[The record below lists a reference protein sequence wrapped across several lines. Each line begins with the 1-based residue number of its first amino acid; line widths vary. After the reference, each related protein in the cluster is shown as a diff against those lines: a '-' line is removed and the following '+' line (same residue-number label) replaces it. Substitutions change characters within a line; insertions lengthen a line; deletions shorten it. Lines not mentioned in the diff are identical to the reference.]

1 MYYGGPAVGFPK
13 NTMPIWAGFGAA
25 ADLPTDQFRDKSFNM
40 EIVDFKGP
48 GRMELFTY
56 SDENYPLNRLWS
68 SHDPGFRTTWVN
80 AGTHTHNATTF
91 TRPGHYEVTYRAS
104 ARKKDGTFI
113 HSEPQTL
120 VWQVGGTNPAERTI
134 TDLDTAFNDAKSEY
148 SGSEGAESNAPI
160 FKMAP
165 SKADTKGAKQGILT
179 TLSLDT
185 GNAKDS
191 GRAVF
196 TINGHY
202 LAERKVEGGKASWD
216 EMIGDEESNFQ
227 AIFIPDNDSPSPRWV
242 SEPVKFWTS
251 TDGEKDDEDAEAYT
265 TKSGELPTPEMEEI
279 EPFETDPL
287 EITSSDVTVSTSKV
301 YGEGDRNI
309 DITVAPEDD
318 RTTVRVTG
326 GFYKVDGE
334 PMTSLPQNAI
344 ADCEIGFTSG
354 PGQRTSRQLI
364 DSCKQP
370 GYQLMLRIV
379 PDSRSDAA
387 GASLFSHTHKDAYE
401 PIAETTVSF
410 AEASDSTD
418 SQDPEGSEKPEDS
431 DAPEKPQDSEE
442 SEGSAPSKNPSPST
456 TSKPSVPKIPSPK
469 PQNPKDKDTPHKE
482 LNLHRGHVD
491 IAPIHEDGELHLG
504 IKDETN
510 LYHIG
515 AIWRKPS
522 DVFFTVPKQ
531 VKSTLNKDIPHFGK
545 KGSAAYVLPETQR
558 TGVVWPGL
566 STEDAYKDT
575 KKNYTFTF
583 TPVSAPKDG
592 EWLAYQ
598 ADQTGLDQRLAG
610 SDGTHS
616 YTTET
621 AEHIHPNWAFNKPGT
636 YEVGVTVAEKDG
648 KPAKKAVLR
657 FKVATEDSSSAAPPT
672 TGNDS
677 ATEGDSNGTESTT
690 PSKEPS
696 PETTEPAPSAEPSKK
711 REITKGH
718 IDFGPKVVDNKLGFY
733 VNEDDQHNVPEDVAL
748 RIHDARRVTVA
759 DSLAKTLSFTGMVKT
774 GSTIY
779 HLPLQQDHDAV
790 WPGWDTI
797 KVGQDYRDAA
807 IEVRPKSAPTDGKW
821 WAGHTASLNTPA
833 RTLADSNGTHTIKG
847 VEDGPFHVHAHWIFT
862 EPGRYEMDMRTVNN
876 DGDKLTDWHT
886 VTFLVGDSTTQPGGK
901 DTDKERDKENNKPA
915 DSSKVKQ
922 PGATKPDN
930 GSNST
935 GTNKPGSD
943 KSKATNSSGSNAG
956 AKASMGNGAGK
967 SDGSTKSTTAKG
979 AGSGSGPSSRSGGG
993 SSSSHN
999 GALASTGA
1007 NIGWVLVLAA
1017 LFIVGGIV
1025 LVKKRSKGSQ

>member
-1 MYYGGPAVGFPK
+1 MPLRTSLPRLATIVVALALALFHAPFALAEDAPLVRTQTHVDSPHAVWKDGNFKLMSNSAGLVPIEDTINWVSHGRVDGGLGAYAWRVPDDPRFEFLNAEKNQLMYYGGPAVGFPK

-134 TDLDTAFNDAKSEY
+134 TNLDAAFNAAKSEG
-148 SGSEGAESNAPI
+148 SASEGSESNAPML
-160 FKMAP
+160 KMAP
-165 SKADTKGAKQGILT
+165 SKANTKGAKEGILT

-185 GNAKDS
+185 GNAKDT

-227 AIFIPDNDSPSPRWV
+227 AVFIPDDDAPSPRWV
-242 SEPVKFWTS
+242 SEPVEFWTG
-251 TDGEKDDEDAEAYT
+251 TDGETDDEDAEAYT

-279 EPFETDPL
+279 ETFETEPL
-287 EITSSDVTVSTSKV
+287 EITSPNITVSTSKV
-301 YGEGDRNI
+301 YGEGDRNV

-334 PMTSLPQNAI
+334 PMTSLPESAI
-344 ADCEIGFTSG
+344 ADCEISFTSG

-370 GYQLMLRIV
+370 SYQLMLRIV
-379 PDSRSDAA
+379 PDSRSDAG
-387 GASLFSHTHKDAYE
+387 GATLFSHTHKDAYE

-410 AEASDSTD
+410 ADAPDSAD
-418 SQDPEGSEKPEDS
+418 AQEPERS

-442 SEGSAPSKNPSPST
+442 AEEPESSAPSKNPSPEAPST
-456 TSKPSVPKIPSPK
+456 TPKPSVPKVPSPK
-469 PQNPKDKDTPHKE
+469 PQNPKDKDTLHKE

-504 IKDETN
+504 VKDETN

-545 KGSAAYVLPETQR
+545 KGSTAYVLPETQ
-558 TGVVWPGL
+558 
-566 STEDAYKDT
+566 
-575 KKNYTFTF
+575 
-583 TPVSAPKDG
+583 
-592 EWLAYQ
+592 
-598 ADQTGLDQRLAG
+598 
-610 SDGTHS
+610 
-616 YTTET
+616 
-621 AEHIHPNWAFNKPGT
+621 
-636 YEVGVTVAEKDG
+636 
-648 KPAKKAVLR
+648 
-657 FKVATEDSSSAAPPT
+657 
-672 TGNDS
+672 
-677 ATEGDSNGTESTT
+677 
-690 PSKEPS
+690 
-696 PETTEPAPSAEPSKK
+696 
-711 REITKGH
+711 
-718 IDFGPKVVDNKLGFY
+718 
-733 VNEDDQHNVPEDVAL
+733 
-748 RIHDARRVTVA
+748 
-759 DSLAKTLSFTGMVKT
+759 
-774 GSTIY
+774 
-779 HLPLQQDHDAV
+779 
-790 WPGWDTI
+790 
-797 KVGQDYRDAA
+797 
-807 IEVRPKSAPTDGKW
+807 
-821 WAGHTASLNTPA
+821 
-833 RTLADSNGTHTIKG
+833 
-847 VEDGPFHVHAHWIFT
+847 
-862 EPGRYEMDMRTVNN
+862 
-876 DGDKLTDWHT
+876 
-886 VTFLVGDSTTQPGGK
+886 
-901 DTDKERDKENNKPA
+901 
-915 DSSKVKQ
+915 
-922 PGATKPDN
+922 
-930 GSNST
+930 
-935 GTNKPGSD
+935 
-943 KSKATNSSGSNAG
+943 
-956 AKASMGNGAGK
+956 
-967 SDGSTKSTTAKG
+967 
-979 AGSGSGPSSRSGGG
+979 
-993 SSSSHN
+993 
-999 GALASTGA
+999 
-1007 NIGWVLVLAA
+1007 
-1017 LFIVGGIV
+1017 
-1025 LVKKRSKGSQ
+1025 